1 MKISVI
7 IPTYRPGRY
16 LIECLDSLS
25 KQTMDCASFEIIIV
39 LNGEKQGYEDA
50 ILGYISSHSRINYVY
65 LYSSIS
71 GVSRAR
77 NMGLDVA
84 RGEYITF
91 IDDDDFVSESYL
103 DELFLKASKDVI
115 SLCYP
120 LSFLD
125 GSEKYQKYSITNNYL
140 SAVNNKK
147 QVYTVARK
155 YFSGPVYKLI
165 HRDIIGERRFDTRFK
180 NGEDSLF
187 MFLISDRMRYVDF
200 TSQNAIYYRRIRV
213 GSATS
218 SLGTIARCKVC
229 FKYLLALHSIFWS
242 NPSKYSISFFIT
254 RNIGALHALVSK

>member
-1 MKISVI
+1 MDISVI
-7 IPTYRPGRY
+7 IPTYRPQDY
-16 LIECLDSLS
+16 LWECLNSLNKQSFS
-25 KQTMDCASFEIIIV
+25 KERFEVVLILNGDKDSFESEI
-39 LNGEKQGYEDA
+39 KS
-50 ILGYISSHSRINYVY
+50 YICSHTELQIKFFFT
-65 LYSSIS
+65 LKK
-71 GVSRAR
+71 GVSFAR

-91 IDDDDFVSESYL
+91 IDDDDFVSENYL
-103 DELFLKASKDVI
+103 EELYMKASKDVV

-120 LSFLD
+120 LSFID
-125 GSEKYQKYSITNNYL
+125 GSKVFEKYSITYNYL
-140 SAVNNKK
+140 YAEKNKK
-147 QVYTVARK
+147 QFYTVARK
-155 YFSGPVYKLI
+155 FFSGPVYKLI

-187 MFLISDRMRYVDF
+187 MFLISDKMRYVDF

-229 FKYLLALHSIFWS
+229 IKYLIALHSIFWS